1 MRAIHLWL
9 DRGNMS
15 NEIIQAQYDRLEQIA
30 VRFGQQAEA
39 ATQTTQRVQQSNR
52 ALQDGGWE
60 GRGAT
65 AFFGEMERSVLP
77 SMQRLA
83 AALHQSQTVTRQIS
97 QVLQAAEEE
106 ASRPFRGQGAAPG
119 TAPSEQGG
127 GFWGA
132 VGDFFTGAGAELKD
146 MATGLWGLVTDP
158 VGAAKG
164 LWHGITH
171 PGELWDALKQ
181 PYVEAWENGRP
192 WEAIGRGA
200 VAIFTTVLGT
210 KGADKIAK
218 ALKGATLADDA
229 ARLAA
234 LTDDAGRVGS
244 LADDAGR
251 LQQVMGSHY
260 TRYMREAEAL
270 RASNPRLASVPT
282 EHLAALRAYTGNE
295 FYADLNR
302 ALRTGNVD
310 DLQRLNP
317 MIQNINRGLDQM
329 PRFEGPVY
337 RGTSLTPEQV
347 AHYVPGEIVTE
358 SAFTSTSAQAGK
370 AFGGNT
376 RFVIQSSTGRDI
388 SSLSVY
394 SSTEAEVLFRPGT
407 RFRVISKLDD
417 AVTGQHII
425 VLVEA
430 P

>member
-1 MRAIHLWL
+1 
-9 DRGNMS
+9 MS
-15 NEIIQAQYDRLEQIA
+15 ADVIQTQYDQLEQIA
-30 VRFGQQAEA
+30 ARFGRQAEA
-39 ATQTTQRVQQSNR
+39 TAQTTSRVQQSLR
-52 ALQDGGWE
+52 GLQAGGWE
-60 GRGAT
+60 GRGAA
-65 AFFGEMERSVLP
+65 AFFGEMDRSILP

-97 QVLQAAEEE
+97 QVMRAAEEE
-106 ASRPFRGQGAAPG
+106 ASRPFRGDGAAPG
-119 TAPSEQGG
+119 TAPAEQGG

-158 VGAAKG
+158 VGAVRG
-164 LWHGITH
+164 LWYGITH

-192 WEAIGRGA
+192 WEAIGRGT
-200 VAIFTTVLGT
+200 VAILTTVLGT

-218 ALKGATLADDA
+218 ALKGATLTDDA

-251 LQQVMGSHY
+251 LQRVMGSHY
-260 TRYMREAEAL
+260 TRYMREAEVL
-270 RASNPRLASVPT
+270 KASNPRLANVPT

-329 PRFEGPVY
+329 PRFDGPVY
-337 RGTSLTPEQV
+337 RGTSLTPEQ
-347 AHYVPGEIVTE
+347 AARYVPGEFVTE
-358 SAFTSTSAQAGK
+358 SAFTSTSAQASK
-370 AFGGNT
+370 AFSGNT

-388 SSLSVY
+388 SSLSAY
-394 SSTEAEVLFRPGT
+394 GSTEAEVLFRPGT
-407 RFRVISKLDD
+407 RFRVISKLED
-417 AVTGQHII
+417 AVTGQNVI
-425 VLVEA
+425 VLVEV

>member
-1 MRAIHLWL
+1 
-9 DRGNMS
+9 MS
-15 NEIIQAQYDRLEQIA
+15 NDIIQAQYDELANIA
-30 VRFGQQAEA
+30 NRFGRQAEA
-39 ATQTTQRVQQSNR
+39 SQQVIAGLR
-52 ALQDGGWE
+52 QAMEPLQSGGWQ
-60 GRGAT
+60 GRGSA
-65 AFFGEMERSVLP
+65 AFFGEMSGELLP
-77 SMQRLA
+77 AMQRLA
-83 AALHQSQTVTRQIS
+83 AALQQSQTATRQIS
-97 QVLQAAEEE
+97 QVMQAAEEE
-106 ASRPFRGQGAAPG
+106 ASRPFRGQEAAPEA
-119 TAPSEQGG
+119 APAEEDG

-158 VGAAKG
+158 VGAATG
-164 LWHGITH
+164 LWYGITH
-171 PGELWDALKQ
+171 PGELWNAIKQ

-234 LTDDAGRVGS
+234 LTDDAGRAGGLV
-244 LADDAGR
+244 DDAGR
-251 LQQVMGSHY
+251 LRHVMGSHY
-260 TRYMREAEAL
+260 SRYMSEAEAL

-295 FYADLNR
+295 FYADINR

-317 MIQNINRGLDQM
+317 LIQNINRGLDQM

-337 RGTSLTPEQV
+337 RGTSLTSGQ
-347 AHYVPGEIVTE
+347 AARYVPGEIVTE
-358 SAFTSTSAQAGK
+358 SAFTSTSAQAGS

-394 SSTEAEVLFRPGT
+394 GSTEAEVLFRPGT

-417 AVTGQHII
+417 AVTGQQVI
-425 VLVEA
+425 VLVEF